1 MALITYFLRFADEAE
16 AQTALA
22 AAHIYVEPI
31 GNNPGYYKQA
41 EIGRAF
47 DPIGTITE
55 GGVYDQETGEELVAP
70 TVLDGWHAN
79 YISEAPLPTELEGFN
94 LDPVPTT
101 PYRRFAGV

>member
-1 MALITYFLRFADEAE
+1 MTTYFLKFTDETE

-22 AAHIYVEPI
+22 AAGIYVEPI

-41 EIGRAF
+41 DIGWAF

-55 GGVYDQETGEELVAP
+55 GGVWDQETGEELVPP

-79 YISEAPLPTELEGFN
+79 YIADSLPDELKSFN
-94 LDPVPTT
+94 LDPTPST
-101 PYRRFAGV
+101 PYRVFA